1 MKIAHLISTYLPYI
15 GGTELCV
22 HNLAK
27 KQAQKG
33 HTVKVIAPIKGQ
45 LPNLNYEVL
54 PLRWKSVFF
63 SIFPVINRFYFV
75 EQLRRCQEMY
85 KFDIWQ
91 VTMGYPFGVAAID
104 FFKRNNIPCVLRCS
118 GEDIQREPEIGYGT
132 RLHRWA
138 DFQIRRN
145 YPRFDALISI
155 VQSISKD
162 YMEIGVDQDKIH
174 YIPNGVNK
182 RLFDVERR
190 QDTLRREL
198 KIDAGKKIILT
209 IGRNHPKKGFYHIP
223 ETIRLL
229 SKNRDDFV
237 WLLIG
242 RDNDKIKDLAQK
254 YGVGQFLIVRNSI
267 AKDDAKEAVFPSK
280 GLIRTYKEADI
291 FAFPTLIEGCSNV
304 ITEAMASGLPVVSTN
319 TVGVKD
325 VIDHEKTGL
334 LCEKANPKEMA
345 VNIERLLND
354 RNLYETIRK
363 NSLVITKDL
372 DWSVIADR
380 YINVYQ
386 RVIGQ
391 KKN

>member
-1 MKIAHLISTYLPYI
+1 MGGFSDKKKLSEIRRPY
-15 GGTELCV
+15 
-22 HNLAK
+22 
-27 KQAQKG
+27 
-33 HTVKVIAPIKGQ
+33 
-45 LPNLNYEVL
+45 
-54 PLRWKSVFF
+54 
-63 SIFPVINRFYFV
+63 FYCTKYI
-75 EQLRRCQEMY
+75 E
-85 KFDIWQ
+85 
-91 VTMGYPFGVAAID
+91 
-104 FFKRNNIPCVLRCS
+104 
-118 GEDIQREPEIGYGT
+118 
-132 RLHRWA
+132 RLHGNR
-138 DFQIRRN
+138 
-145 YPRFDALISI
+145 S
-155 VQSISKD
+155 S
-162 YMEIGVDQDKIH
+162 QDKIH

-209 IGRNHPKKGFYHIP
+209 IGRNHPKKGFYDIP